1 MADMTG
7 LRERKK
13 TDTRRALSDA
23 AMRLAS
29 ERGMDNVTR
38 EDIAA
43 LAGVSARTF
52 SNYFATKYDALVY
65 RQTERVHRSVALL
78 RERPAGETLWT
89 SITEALLGPIEEDFA
104 EATGN
109 KNTLPTPTGLA
120 EIRKLL
126 ANSEV
131 RSALTRDLVGEFASA
146 IAERTGTDLRRDM
159 YPRVVTAVIRAV
171 VEATMDI
178 YATADPPVAYPM
190 LLRAALTD
198 IASGLPAPNDESSVK
213 GVLPCPNSQARPRR
227 RNLR

>member
-1 MADMTG
+1 MTG
-7 LRERKK
+7 LRARKK

-23 AMRLAS
+23 AMRLAL

-43 LAGVSARTF
+43 LAGVSPRTF

-65 RQTERVHRSVALL
+65 RQTERLRRSAALL
-78 RERPAGETLWT
+78 RERPTGEALWT
-89 SITEALLGPIEEDFA
+89 SITEAIVGPIEEDFA
-104 EATGN
+104 EATGD
-109 KNTLPTPTGLA
+109 KNALPTPTGLV

-131 RSALTRDLVGEFASA
+131 RGALTRDLLGDFASA
-146 IAERTGTDLRRDM
+146 IAERTGTDLRHDM
-159 YPRVVTAVIRAV
+159 YPRLVAAVIRAV
-171 VEATMDI
+171 VEATMDS

-198 IASGLPAPNDESSVK
+198 VAAGLPAPNDESSVK
-213 GVLPCPNSQARPRR
+213 A
-227 RNLR
+227 

>member
-1 MADMTG
+1 MTG

-65 RQTERVHRSVALL
+65 RPTERLRRSVALL
-78 RERPAGETLWT
+78 RQRPAGEALWT
-89 SITEALLGPIEEDFA
+89 SITEAMLGPIEDDFA
-104 EATGN
+104 EATGDE
-109 KNTLPTPTGLA
+109 NTLPTPTGLA

-126 ANSEV
+126 VNSEV
-131 RSALTRDLVGEFASA
+131 RSALTRRALFGDFASA
-146 IAERTGTDLRRDM
+146 IAERTGTDLQRDM
-159 YPRVVTAVIRAV
+159 YPRLVVAVIRAV

-190 LLRAALTD
+190 LLRAAFAD
-198 IASGLPAPNDESSVK
+198 VAAGLPAPNDESSIK
-213 GVLPCPNSQARPRR
+213 GVLPCPHSQARSRR
-227 RNLR
+227 RNLS

>member
-1 MADMTG
+1 MTG

-65 RQTERVHRSVALL
+65 RQTERLRRSVALL
-78 RERPAGETLWT
+78 RQRRAGEALWT
-89 SITEALLGPIEEDFA
+89 SITEAILEPIEEDFA

-109 KNTLPTPTGLA
+109 KNALPTPTGLV

-131 RSALTRDLVGEFASA
+131 RSALTRDLFGDFALA
-146 IAERTGTDLRRDM
+146 IAERTGTDLQHDV
-159 YPRVVTAVIRAV
+159 YPRLVVAVVRAV
-171 VEATMDI
+171 ADTAMDM

-190 LLRAALTD
+190 LRAAFAD
-198 IASGLPAPNDESSVK
+198 VAAGLPAPNDESSTK
-213 GVLPCPNSQARPRR
+213 GV
-227 RNLR
+227 